1 MLSIGVAIISTVFS
15 FLFVRHLSLLYAFN
29 ASFYLLLI
37 EICKMLLC
45 LVCMNCIKRHKM
57 QIRWGFLV
65 NALLYALV
73 NTLAFY
79 IPNIIEP
86 AIYAVLIQ
94 HKMLW
99 VVVFSSLILQRQ
111 FKPVQYVALFA
122 VCWGCMFVKMSDTG
136 GDISAGAILMIIT
149 QGVASSM
156 SSIWIEKMMKSE
168 TRPIVSSDPKKQK
181 LYWFLADSLQMYM
194 FGIPIYAISAI
205 LNPPSDNLP
214 FSVCS
219 STRRGRYHTGPVSW
233 GGFCIL
239 QLSS

>member
-79 IPNIIEP
+79 VLRPYHRACDLRGAYP
-86 AIYAVLIQ
+86 AQKCSGWSCFQLSDAPA
-94 HKMLW
+94 
-99 VVVFSSLILQRQ
+99 
-111 FKPVQYVALFA
+111 PVQTCSVR
-122 VCWGCMFVKMSDTG
+122 G
-136 GDISAGAILMIIT
+136 
-149 QGVASSM
+149 
-156 SSIWIEKMMKSE
+156 
-168 TRPIVSSDPKKQK
+168 
-181 LYWFLADSLQMYM
+181 
-194 FGIPIYAISAI
+194 
-205 LNPPSDNLP
+205 
-214 FSVCS
+214 SVCS
-219 STRRGRYHTGPVSW
+219 LLGLHVCQNERHGRRYLSWCSSHDHHAGRSA
-233 GGFCIL
+233 
-239 QLSS
+239 SSHVVYLD